1 MTKRGV
7 ELMNCD
13 DHSKFIANKLK
24 LDPNNFH
31 PDILHQSLMALLDS
45 PINKAG
51 RLRVFIRTR
60 KGVLIKISPKIRIP
74 RTFKRFSGL
83 MA

>member
-1 MTKRGV
+1 
-7 ELMNCD
+7 MNCD

-24 LDPNNFH
+24 LDQNNFH